1 MSKCRKN
8 SDTKRRNLYVDEA
21 VLLQRTAGGFH
32 KDKREKRKTRS
43 SWRKEIHLDY

>member
-1 MSKCRKN
+1 MAKTRKREPE
-8 SDTKRRNLYVDEA
+8 RRNPHVEEA

-32 KDKREKRKTRS
+32 KDKREKRKNRN